1 MSQLLSTDPIAPRD
15 RLAYWT
21 DMICTTYVQLECDAP
36 RGDRFGGSI
45 VSHHL
50 PGLDLSVVRSSAQR
64 VVRTQRC
71 ISRATDDCFIVSLQT
86 KGHGV
91 ISQDGRDAIMAPGDF
106 ALYDS
111 TRPYTL
117 HFSDDFEE
125 IVLKLRGEQLRSL
138 VFGTEKLTATTVSGR
153 SGAGHLMTSM
163 VTTLQGEMDS
173 LPTASAAAVVS
184 GVISVLAAGLQSLP
198 ACSRA
203 EPSTMGA
210 YQVARIKRHI
220 DGRLRDPALTIES
233 VAADLG
239 MSSGHLHRLF
249 KTEPQSPSHY
259 LWGQRLDGASRE
271 LLDSRR
277 AKASVAEIAF
287 GWGFNDAAHFSRA
300 FRERFQRSP
309 REWRAQG
316 TESRSPL
323 TP

>member
-45 VSHHL
+45 QSHHL
-50 PGLDLSVVRSSAQR
+50 PGLDLSVVRSCAQR
-64 VVRTQRC
+64 VVRTPSF

-91 ISQDGRDAIMAPGDF
+91 ISQDGRDAAVAPGDF

-117 HFSDDFEE
+117 QFSEDFEE
-125 IVLKLRGEQLRSL
+125 IVLKLRGEQLRAL
-138 VFGTEKLTATTVSGR
+138 VAGTEQLTATTVSGR
-153 SGAGHLMTSM
+153 SGAGHLMASM
-163 VTTLQGEMDS
+163 DTALRGEVDTL
-173 LPTASAAAVVS
+173 PAASAAAVAS
-184 GVISVLAAGLQSLP
+184 GVISVLVAGLQSLP

-210 YQVARIKRHI
+210 YHVARIKRHI

-233 VAADLG
+233 VATDLG

-249 KTEPQSPSHY
+249 KAEPQSPSHY

-271 LLDSRR
+271 LLDARR
-277 AKASVAEIAF
+277 TKTSVAEIAF

-300 FRERFQRSP
+300 FKERFGQSP
-309 REWRAQG
+309 RGWRAQG
-316 TESRSPL
+316 LAEIRG
-323 TP
+323 